1 MDGSQ
6 PLGKPNELNLIVDGL
21 AGVAVNAAV
30 NGAVRA
36 KGDVVQEDIVAGQ
49 LLQGR
54 ESGYR

>member
-21 AGVAVNAAV
+21 AGVAVHAAV

-36 KGDVVQEDIVAGQ
+36 KGAVVQAVVVAGP